1 MLTLGIFIDGKWQT
15 TKMAY
20 IRIRHGTESTDCWFN
35 DNLRLPKYCSQVLIS
50 GWWFGTFFIFPYIGF
65 LIIPIDFHI
74 FQRGS
79 NHQPDIMWYS
89 PQFLVHQVI
98 QLIYQL
104 SYGFTSICLPIFVF
118 SKMTESQYFSECHR
132 PWGTNIFFFQKSPD
146 VGVPAPV
153 VWWFAIQSNFI
164 ICNNIYIY
172 IYIYIYIHINTYI
185 YICTTV

>member
-132 PWGTNIFFFQKSPD
+132 PWGTNIFFFRNPQMLVFLHLLFDGLQYNLILSY
-146 VGVPAPV
+146 VTR
-153 VWWFAIQSNFI
+153 
-164 ICNNIYIY
+164 IYIY
-172 IYIYIYIHINTYI
+172 TYTYIYIHINTYI